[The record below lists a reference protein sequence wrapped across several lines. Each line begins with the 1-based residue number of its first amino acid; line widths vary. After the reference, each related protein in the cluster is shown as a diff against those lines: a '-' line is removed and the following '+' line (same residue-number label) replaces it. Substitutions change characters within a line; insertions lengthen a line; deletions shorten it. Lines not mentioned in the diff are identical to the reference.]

1 MEKIIHTT
9 HFPIIRSPSKMN
21 IPTSPFLY
29 PPPFE
34 RRGHRYLFIGCNLKH
49 TRKSRYSIHSDA
61 IPYTLVRI
69 GSLLVLLSYEQSAL
83 KRKESWYSI
92 PVTCFVYVRN
102 LYACAT
108 LHHLKAFSHYSATKT
123 LLQEFLNCMAKP
135 KGHINKPKIN
145 DF

>member
-29 PPPFE
+29 PQPFE
-34 RRGHRYLFIGCNLKH
+34 RRGHRYLFIGCNSIH
-49 TRKSRYSIHSDA
+49 TRKSRYSIHLDA

-102 LYACAT
+102 LYAYAT

-123 LLQEFLNCMAKP
+123 LLQEFLNFMAKP